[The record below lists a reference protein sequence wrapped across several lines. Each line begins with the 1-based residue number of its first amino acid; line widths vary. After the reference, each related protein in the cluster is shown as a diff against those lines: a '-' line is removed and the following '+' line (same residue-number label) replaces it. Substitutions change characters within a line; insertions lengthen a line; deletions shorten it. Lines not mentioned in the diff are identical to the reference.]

1 MAAMTAQAAQTTT
14 GNDPAGRPLVVV
26 TATAPT
32 PNGPL
37 HMGHLA
43 GPFIAADVAA
53 RAARASGSRTLTV
66 SGLDPHQ
73 NYVRTKA
80 ASEGR
85 EVAEVLDEYEGLV
98 RQALSAARISYD
110 IFNDPRADQDY
121 RDRVGLLLCD
131 LAARGTIVTERT
143 TLSRC
148 SRCGTTLHHAY
159 VSGDCTRCGRES
171 SGGTCEACG
180 AFTSAENLG
189 RPRCARCGGSPEP
202 FAADIPLL
210 RLESWRATLTECW
223 SGAVMPTRVRS
234 LIGHYLVCGLPDVP
248 LAYPTDWGVPA
259 PGDGNRVDVWVEMG
273 LGLITGIG
281 RRLDPAAGGVDQY
294 VAAWRQVGEWWH
306 FLGIDNAFYFAILFP
321 GLFAAAGIDP
331 GGLGGLVVNEFYQ
344 LDGLKFSTSRGH
356 AVWAHEFLADEDP
369 ATVRMYA
376 CWDRPDRFES
386 DFTRDAYAQFRSW
399 IKAALAGA
407 GTLPPDLAAAEAR
420 RAGHALEFGTFD
432 PGLALRCLLAAG
444 TGRAPAVL
452 GALTGDDT

>member
-1 MAAMTAQAAQTTT
+1 MTPQAAQATTSD
-14 GNDPAGRPLVVV
+14 DPADEPLVVV

-37 HMGHLA
+37 HVGHLA

-53 RAARASGSRTLTV
+53 RAARARGTRTLTV

-73 NYVRTKA
+73 NYVCTKA
-80 ASEGR
+80 ASQGR
-85 EVAEVLDEYEGLV
+85 EVTEVLDEYERLV
-98 RQALSAARISYD
+98 RLALGAARIGYD
-110 IFNDPRADQDY
+110 VFNDPRADQDY
-121 RDRVGLLLCD
+121 RDRVGLVLD
-131 LAARGTIVTERT
+131 ELAARGMVVTERT
-143 TLSRC
+143 TLTRC

-159 VSGDCTRCGRES
+159 VSGDCARCGLGS

-189 RPRCARCGGSPEP
+189 RARCARCGGSPEP
-202 FAADIPLL
+202 FTADIPLL
-210 RLESWRATLTECW
+210 RLESWRAALSACW
-223 SGAVMPTRVRS
+223 SGAVMPPRVRS
-234 LIGHYLVCGLPDVP
+234 LIGHYLACGLPDVP
-248 LAYPTDWGVPA
+248 LAYPTDWGISA
-259 PGDGNRVDVWVEMG
+259 GGDGNRVDVWVEMG

-281 RRLDPAAGGVDQY
+281 RRLDPAASGLDQCA
-294 VAAWRQVGEWWH
+294 AAWRQVGEWWH

-331 GGLGGLVVNEFYQ
+331 SGLGGLVVNEFYQ

-356 AVWAHEFLADEDP
+356 AVWAHEFLEQEDP
-369 ATVRMYA
+369 ATVRMYV

-386 DFTRDAYAQFRSW
+386 GFTRDAYAEFRNW
-399 IKAALAGA
+399 IAAALADG
-407 GTLPPDLAAAEAR
+407 GTLPPGLAAAEAR

-444 TGRAPAVL
+444 PGRATAVL
-452 GALTGDDT
+452 GALTGDDAAP